1 MKIREISSN
10 DYEQVKLLL
19 IRNGLLPPNKHL
31 WEFLWK
37 ENPENLDNKKLKNW
51 PMGWVLENDNGRIV
65 GNLWNILM
73 IYKFKD
79 KKLTAAI
86 PSSWTV
92 DKSYRAYSIPLHENF
107 FIQKNVDIF
116 IATTANYT
124 AGRVLEEVFKAKK
137 IPFNSDDEVLF
148 WIMNYHNFVKSF
160 MVKKNIPLKIL
171 SYPISLGLKVI
182 DNVRNMRRIIRN
194 KTVEIREYHC
204 FDQRFDIFW
213 EKLKNKNQGRLLCIR
228 NREWLEW
235 HYKAYKNTDKLS
247 IFCVEK
253 KGEITAYGILRR
265 ADNPKINL
273 TRMKLVDLQSID
285 NDNIVIEEIVKSCI
299 KKCKKDEISVF
310 EAVGF
315 NKEKRNIIEKFKPLK
330 RKYQSWPFFYKVNN
344 KELGLELENY
354 KIWDVCEYDGDA
366 SLM

>member
-10 DYEQVKLLL
+10 DYEQVRLLL
-19 IRNGLLPPNKHL
+19 IRNGLFPPNKHL
-31 WEFLWK
+31 WESLRK
-37 ENPENLDNKKLKNW
+37 ENPEISNNEKLKNW

-86 PSSWTV
+86 ASSWTV

-116 IATTANYT
+116 IATTVNYT
-124 AGRVLEEVFKAKK
+124 AGRVLEGVFKAKK
-137 IPFNSDDEVLF
+137 IPFNSSNQILF
-148 WIMNYHNFVKSF
+148 WITNYHNFVKSF
-160 MVKKNIPLKIL
+160 MMKKNIPLKIL
-171 SYPISLGLKVI
+171 SYPISLGLKI
-182 DNVRNMRRIIRN
+182 LDRIRNNRRIRRN
-194 KTVEIREYHC
+194 RKIKIKEYHC
-204 FDQRFDIFW
+204 FDQKFDVFW
-213 EKLKNKNQGRLLCIR
+213 ENLKNKNRGRLLCIR

-235 HYKAYKNTDKLS
+235 HYNDYKYTNKLS

-265 ADNPKINL
+265 ADKPKINL
-273 TRMKLVDLQSID
+273 TRMKLVDLQTID
-285 NDNIVIEEIVKSCI
+285 NSEIAIEEIIKSCI
-299 KKCKKDEISVF
+299 RKCKLEKISVF
-310 EAVGF
+310 EVVGF
-315 NKEKRNIIEKFKPLK
+315 NKEKRNIIEKYKPLN
-330 RKYQSWPFFYKVNN
+330 RKFQSWPFFYKVSN
-344 KELGLELENY
+344 KKLGLELENSRV
-354 KIWDVCEYDGDA
+354 WDICGYDGDA